1 MLYMVNNMKGKKQAI
16 GTIKGSDLL
25 KKSRGIQRPSFRT
38 QVYLTEK
45 DRPRNK
51 NWRDWLEDESEVDID
66 ES

>member
-1 MLYMVNNMKGKKQAI
+1 MLYMVNKMKGKKQTV
-16 GTIKGSDLL
+16 GTIKSSDLL

-51 NWRDWLEDESEVDID
+51 NWRDWIDNDDNIESEV
-66 ES
+66 

>member
-1 MLYMVNNMKGKKQAI
+1 MLYMVNKMKGKKQTI
-16 GTIKGSDLL
+16 GTIKGSELL
-25 KKSRGIQRPSFRT
+25 KKTRGTSRTCFRT
-38 QVYLTEK
+38 GTYLTAK

>member
-1 MLYMVNNMKGKKQAI
+1 MLCMVNKMKGKKQTV

-38 QVYLTEK
+38 QAYLTEK

-51 NWRDWLEDESEVDID
+51 NWRDWIDDESEVDID

>member
-1 MLYMVNNMKGKKQAI
+1 MFYMVNKMKGKKQTI

-25 KKSRGIQRPSFRT
+25 KKSRGIQRLSFRT

-51 NWRDWLEDESEVDID
+51 NWRDWIDDDDDIESEV
-66 ES
+66 